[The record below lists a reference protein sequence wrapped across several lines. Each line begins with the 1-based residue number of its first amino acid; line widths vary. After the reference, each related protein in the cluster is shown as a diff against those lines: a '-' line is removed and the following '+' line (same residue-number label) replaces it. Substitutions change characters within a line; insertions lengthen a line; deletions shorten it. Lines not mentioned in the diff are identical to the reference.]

1 MSAWPGQGGIGT
13 NLEDLAETQGGLKRA
28 IASSRMRER
37 LVDLRRT
44 AQEVLRQI
52 SLGHTFTGNP
62 HEDAQL
68 LCTLVGNPFDLIKRP
83 LHHGEAV
90 LLYFASLVDEAKVLS
105 HAVPLANEAEWRKL
119 SCLPGE
125 KSVGQTLDHL
135 LRGDAVL
142 LVGGDATYVW
152 LFAFPRSLLPKAP
165 KPNAERVV
173 RGPRLAISE
182 DLMESLGMVRTRLP
196 HPGLRVTLLTLGRYT
211 KTHTALIRLQGVA
224 DSVLESELLSRLR
237 RIDVD
242 EIVDTAEIS
251 HYIADGPW
259 SPFPT
264 IQPTERLDTVLFGV
278 VDGRFALLS
287 DGTETGLLVP
297 TRYADLMVSPEDYYL
312 SPYMA
317 SFARLM
323 RYVGSVAA
331 ITLPSFYI
339 GLVTIHPEL
348 IPTPLV
354 LAIARSRTGVPFPTF
369 LEVLLMELTIEL
381 IREAGLRLPSSLST
395 AVTIVGALVLGQA
408 VVAAGI
414 ISAPVVIVVAVTAL
428 ASFVMPQYETAFT
441 IRLLRFPVMVL
452 AAVTGLLGIF
462 WYLAMLLAHMCQ
474 LRSLGVPYL
483 APFGPVRTRAIS
495 DSFVSV
501 PLWRSLLRPLFA
513 QANRVRRS
521 RSTRPLEPVH

>member
-1 MSAWPGQGGIGT
+1 M
-13 NLEDLAETQGGLKRA
+13 
-28 IASSRMRER
+28 
-37 LVDLRRT
+37 
-44 AQEVLRQI
+44 
-52 SLGHTFTGNP
+52 
-62 HEDAQL
+62 
-68 LCTLVGNPFDLIKRP
+68 
-83 LHHGEAV
+83 
-90 LLYFASLVDEAKVLS
+90 
-105 HAVPLANEAEWRKL
+105 
-119 SCLPGE
+119 
-125 KSVGQTLDHL
+125 
-135 LRGDAVL
+135 L

-312 SPYMA
+312 SP
-317 SFARLM
+317 
-323 RYVGSVAA
+323 
-331 ITLPSFYI
+331 
-339 GLVTIHPEL
+339 
-348 IPTPLV
+348 
-354 LAIARSRTGVPFPTF
+354 
-369 LEVLLMELTIEL
+369 
-381 IREAGLRLPSSLST
+381 
-395 AVTIVGALVLGQA
+395 
-408 VVAAGI
+408 
-414 ISAPVVIVVAVTAL
+414 
-428 ASFVMPQYETAFT
+428 
-441 IRLLRFPVMVL
+441 
-452 AAVTGLLGIF
+452 
-462 WYLAMLLAHMCQ
+462 
-474 LRSLGVPYL
+474 
-483 APFGPVRTRAIS
+483 
-495 DSFVSV
+495 
-501 PLWRSLLRPLFA
+501 
-513 QANRVRRS
+513 
-521 RSTRPLEPVH
+521 